1 MADGEGMS
9 KSAKRRAAKKNR
21 EAAGD
26 GVDSGSQ
33 PAPAKAAAAAPPA
46 SSGGYPA
53 PTAKAKA
60 KVQPAAP
67 AASTQPKAQPKAA
80 AKDEL
85 EQKPPSK
92 AAVKASSKAKVKAAP
107 KEVAKEEPVSKPNED
122 DVSMFQQVDDGTGA
136 DWETCTG
143 LTKKQAR
150 QKERQEEANRAAKA
164 AGPAA
169 VNNKYIPGLAPAPGP
184 GQLIPG
190 MASPAPATSKSS
202 AKVVGKAVEAAAGK
216 AVESAA
222 AGGAQEAAPKTES
235 FTATVQVPEKMVGVV
250 IGPKGSK
257 LKMIQEKTGVTRIDT
272 SGDTFTITGPAD
284 AVANAEKAIN
294 DLKTKGYTELAFED
308 FSENVVNVHPKTLPD
323 LIGKGGVVIMALKEQ
338 LKVEI
343 NIPKTGPPGGKWKVT
358 IAGKAHDVERAKQV
372 INEIQMYYH
381 SEVTHPGQVHE
392 EIDVPA
398 WAYAWIIGKAGSEL
412 RHIQNNYK
420 VRVYIPR
427 EGVSTNEN
435 VVIVGE
441 KQDVPRASAYVQK
454 VLSGA
459 ADASKGR
466 DRQEKADDGWGD
478 EGEEEEWMKQYMYK
492 RR

>member
-9 KSAKRRAAKKNR
+9 KSAKRRAAKKANAAAGQAD
-21 EAAGD
+21 EAAQ
-26 GVDSGSQ
+26 Q
-33 PAPAKAAAAAPPA
+33 PAPAKPAQVAPPSA
-46 SSGGYPA
+46 PGGYPE

-60 KVQPAAP
+60 KAQPGQAAP
-67 AASTQPKAQPKAA
+67 ASAQPKAQPKAA
-80 AKDEL
+80 AKAEP
-85 EQKPPSK
+85 EKKEAPK
-92 AAVKASSKAKVKAAP
+92 AAAKASSKAKGKATP
-107 KEVAKEEPVSKPNED
+107 KAVAKEEPAAKPAED
-122 DVSMFQQVDDGTGA
+122 ELSMFQQVDDGTGA

-150 QKERQEEANRAAKA
+150 QKERQEEAAKAAKA

-169 VNNKYIPGLAPAPGP
+169 VNNKYIPGLVPAPG
-184 GQLIPG
+184 QHIPG
-190 MASPAPATSKSS
+190 MAPATKGS
-202 AKVVGKAVEAAAGK
+202 AKVADVAPGKKEAEAKAASG
-216 AVESAA
+216 E
-222 AGGAQEAAPKTES
+222 QEVAPKADA
-235 FTATVQVPEKMVGVV
+235 FTATVQVPEKVVGIV

-284 AVANAEKAIN
+284 AVAAAEKAIN
-294 DLKTKGYTELAFED
+294 DLKVKGYTELAFED
-308 FSENVVNVHPKTLPD
+308 FSENVVKVHPKTFPD
-323 LIGKGGVVIMALKEQ
+323 LIGKGGVTIMALKEQ

-343 NIPKTGPPGGKWKVT
+343 TIPKTGPAGGKWNVT
-358 IAGKAHDVERAKQV
+358 IAGKQQDVERAKQV
-372 INEIQMYYH
+372 INELQMYYH

-392 EIDVPA
+392 EIEVPA

-420 VRVYIPR
+420 VRMYIPR

-441 KQDVPRASAYVQK
+441 KSDVPRAVAYVQK

-478 EGEEEEWMKQYMYK
+478 EGEEEDWMKQYMYK

>member
-1 MADGEGMS
+1 MADGEGVS
-9 KSAKRRAAKKNR
+9 KSAKRRAAKKAR
-21 EAAGD
+21 DAGGEEAA
-26 GVDSGSQ
+26 SAPQ
-33 PAPAKAAAAAPPA
+33 PAPAKPAGAAPPVA
-46 SSGGYPA
+46 SGGYPA

-60 KVQPAAP
+60 KAQAVAP
-67 AASTQPKAQPKAA
+67 AASAQPKAQPKAA
-80 AKDEL
+80 AKAEP
-85 EQKPPSK
+85 EQKVAVKSAAK
-92 AAVKASSKAKVKAAP
+92 AASKAKGKATPKAA
-107 KEVAKEEPVSKPNED
+107 AKEEPEPKPKED
-122 DVSMFQQVDDGTGA
+122 DFQTVQEVDDGTGGA
-136 DWETCTG
+136 WETCTG
-143 LTKKQAR
+143 LTKKQSR
-150 QKERQEEANRAAKA
+150 QKERQEEIKQAAKA
-164 AGPAA
+164 AGPMA
-169 VNNKYIPGLAPAPGP
+169 VNNKYIPGMAPAPTA
-184 GQLIPG
+184 GQHIPG
-190 MASPAPATSKSS
+190 MAPSTASKSN
-202 AKVVGKAVEAAAGK
+202 AKIAVVAPNVKETELKASV
-216 AVESAA
+216 
-222 AGGAQEAAPKTES
+222 AQEEAPKADS

-272 SGDTFTITGPAD
+272 SGDVFTITGPAD

-294 DLKTKGYTELAFED
+294 DLKEKGYTELAFED
-308 FSENVVNVHPKTLPD
+308 FSENVVSVHPKTLPD
-323 LIGKGGVVIMALKEQ
+323 LIGKGGVIIMALKEQ

-343 NIPKTGPPGGKWKVT
+343 NIPKTGPPGGRWKVT
-358 IAGKAHDVERAKQV
+358 IAGKAQDVERAKQV
-372 INEIQMYYH
+372 INEIQTVYH

-427 EGVSTNEN
+427 EGVSINEN

-454 VLSGA
+454 ILSGA